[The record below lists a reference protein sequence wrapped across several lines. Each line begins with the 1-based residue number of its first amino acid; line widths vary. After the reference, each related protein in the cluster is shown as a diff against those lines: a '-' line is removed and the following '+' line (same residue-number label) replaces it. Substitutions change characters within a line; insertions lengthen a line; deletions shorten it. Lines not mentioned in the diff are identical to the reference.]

1 ISVVA
6 AEDLPGGDDKDA
18 EAVRVARQLGGQRQ
32 AVAIRVLHRVGT
44 IDVVQRGNVGMRWR
58 HRTRLE
64 PSRSLDVLRVQL
76 RVRRRRG
83 DDNGDHT
90 RETCTPGS
98 RDSSHGTVLSSS
110 RRKGPAG
117 RTRATSSPAIGVRND
132 SLPCNELRGSIGGPP
147 CDSPRESATSR
158 GMGEARGGG
167 ANGVHN
173 EGTKRTEAN
182 EEES

>member
-1 ISVVA
+1 MCCVFNCAYAGA
-6 AEDLPGGDDKDA
+6 AA
-18 EAVRVARQLGGQRQ
+18 TTTAITHARPALQDPE
-32 AVAIRVLHRVGT
+32 IR
-44 IDVVQRGNVGMRWR
+44 
-58 HRTRLE
+58 RTE
-64 PSRSLDVLRVQL
+64 PSFLRA
-76 RVRRRRG
+76 G
-83 DDNGDHT
+83 
-90 RETCTPGS
+90 
-98 RDSSHGTVLSSS
+98 
-110 RRKGPAG
+110 KGPAG

-132 SLPCNELRGSIGGPP
+132 SLPCNELQGSIGGAP